1 MRPVRLAFVALPVV
15 VAAAAGGSLPA
26 QVPLGG
32 YASAI
37 EGRAGRAQ
45 PVVRYVVRADLADRS
60 GFAVEM
66 RIRNAPDTL
75 RLRIPVWAPGAYRLA
90 GFAANVRDVA
100 VASGAAGASS
110 APSTAVREDS
120 ATWRAVVR
128 GGSAVVRY
136 RVAFPSPAAAATPNN
151 RAFFRETGALIDG
164 PATYLYVDGA
174 KLVPAHVTFDLPA
187 GWRAVTGLVP
197 TADPR
202 TFFAPSYDV
211 LIDSPV
217 LAGPASGASALRV
230 WPFEVD
236 GVPHRVAFWLAPGAP
251 AFDSAAFVDAHRR
264 IVAAARDIV
273 GGRLPYRD
281 YTFLYVDST
290 GGGLEHL
297 NSTTIGARAAALA
310 KDPLA
315 SAATTAHEY
324 FHLWNI
330 KRLRPAALG
339 PFDYTRPVRT
349 TSLWWSEGVTDF
361 FASEI
366 LRRAG
371 LATEAQ
377 ARDELASTIQSFLAN
392 PAHAVMS
399 PETASWDA
407 WDSPATYG
415 GYTTGFY
422 YTQGALLGELLELRL
437 RRTTGGARGMDD
449 LLRLLLDRYAG
460 EHGFAGED
468 LIHAANETCGCD
480 LYPFF
485 AAHVAGADSLEPAD
499 LARELAPL
507 GWTLTVTRAI
517 ATDSG
522 AAAGHPA
529 PDRRLSLIA
538 FGGTGSAGGAAG
550 GRPRFGVPSPLGAWG
565 RAGLVTGDE
574 AVSVA
579 GHPIATPA
587 DLRAALATLAVG
599 DTAVVAYVR
608 NGERRVARVV
618 VTPYETLRAT
628 LTDRPAVTAPERA
641 LRRVW
646 MEGDDDAK
654 GAR

>member
-1 MRPVRLAFVALPVV
+1 MRPARLALAAL
-15 VAAAAGGSLPA
+15 VAAAPALSA
-26 QVPLGG
+26 QVPLSG

-37 EGRAGRAQ
+37 EGRAGRTQ

-66 RIRNAPDTL
+66 HVRNAPDTL

-90 GFAANVRDVA
+90 GFAENIRGVA
-100 VASGAAGASS
+100 GSSGASS
-110 APSTAVREDS
+110 TPVAAVREDS
-120 ATWRAVVR
+120 ATWRLVAR
-128 GGSAVVRY
+128 GGEAVVRY
-136 RVAFPSPAAAATPNN
+136 RVAFPFPAAAATPSN

-187 GWRAVTGLVP
+187 GWRAVTGLAP

-202 TFFAPSYDV
+202 TFFASSYDV

-217 LAGPASGASALRV
+217 LAGPASGPSPLRI

-236 GVPHRVAFWLAPGAP
+236 GVPHRVAYWLAPGAP
-251 AFDSAAFVDAHRR
+251 AFDTAAFVDAHRR

-281 YTFLYVDST
+281 YTFIYVDST

-297 NSTTIGARAAALA
+297 NSTTIGARAADLA
-310 KDPLA
+310 HDPLA
-315 SAATTAHEY
+315 SASTTAHEY

-361 FASEI
+361 FAAEI
-366 LRRAG
+366 LRRSG
-371 LATEAQ
+371 LVTETR
-377 ARDELASTIQSFLAN
+377 ARDELAAALQSFLAN
-392 PAHAVMS
+392 PAHSVMS
-399 PETASWDA
+399 PEHASWVA

-422 YTQGALLGELLELRL
+422 YTQGALLGELFELRI
-437 RRTTGGARGMDD
+437 RAATAGARGMDD
-449 LLRLLLDRYAG
+449 VLRLLLDRYAG
-460 EHGFAGED
+460 ERGFAGED
-468 LIHAANETCGCD
+468 LIYAANEACGCD

-485 AAHVAGADSLEPAD
+485 AAHVAGADSIDVAG
-499 LARELAPL
+499 ELATL
-507 GWTLTVTRAI
+507 GWHPTVTSAP
-517 ATDSG
+517 AVDSASG
-522 AAAGHPA
+522 QPT
-529 PDRRLSLIA
+529 PDRHLSIIA
-538 FGGTGSAGGAAG
+538 YGGTGSAGGAAG
-550 GRPRFGVPSPLGAWG
+550 GRPRFGVASPLSAWG

-579 GHPIATPA
+579 GRPIASAA
-587 DLRAALATLAVG
+587 DLRAALAIIRVG
-599 DTAVVAYVR
+599 DVVPVVYVR
-608 NGERRVARVV
+608 KGERRTARVTV
-618 VTPYETLRAT
+618 APYETLRVT
-628 LTDRPAVTAPERA
+628 LADPPSISAAQRA
-641 LRRVW
+641 MRRVW
-646 MEGDDDAK
+646 MQG
-654 GAR
+654 GAEAAAAGRP